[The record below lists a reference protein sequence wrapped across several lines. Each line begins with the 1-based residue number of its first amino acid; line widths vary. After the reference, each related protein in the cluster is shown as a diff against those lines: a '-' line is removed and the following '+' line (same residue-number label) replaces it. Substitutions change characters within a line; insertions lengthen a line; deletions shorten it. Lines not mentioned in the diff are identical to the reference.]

1 MQQRK
6 RAKVLSQVASLAER
20 NVAIGAKGVS
30 REQLRRITASAGVEV
45 SPWRLYETVRRE
57 AAPLLYQEPLQVEGG
72 TKMWTLYDPTLLVS
86 HVLSSCPALAEI
98 YRAKLA
104 ENPDP
109 WHIVIGYGEHV
120 PVDKLKAKHL
130 RKSMVASFNFLELGE
145 ELLSRDC
152 TWFIPVV
159 LRFS

>member
-1 MQQRK
+1 MG
-6 RAKVLSQVASLAER
+6 SLAER
-20 NVAIGAKGVS
+20 NVVLGAQGVS
-30 REQLRRITASAGVEV
+30 REKLRRIAASAGVEV
-45 SPWRLYETVRRE
+45 SHWRLYETIKRE
-57 AAPLLYQEPLQVEGG
+57 AAPLLYQETLQVEGG

-104 ENPDP
+104 EKPDP
-109 WHIVIGYGEHV
+109 WNIVIGYDEQV

-145 ELLSRDC
+145 ELLARDC

-159 LRFS
+159 LRSS

>member
-1 MQQRK
+1 M
-6 RAKVLSQVASLAER
+6 
-20 NVAIGAKGVS
+20 
-30 REQLRRITASAGVEV
+30 
-45 SPWRLYETVRRE
+45 YETVRRE
-57 AAPLLYQEPLQVEGG
+57 AAPLLYQETLQVEGG
-72 TKMWTLYDPTLLVS
+72 TKMWALYDPTLLVS

-104 ENPDP
+104 EKPDP
-109 WHIVIGYGEHV
+109 WNIVIGYDEQV

-145 ELLSRDC
+145 ELRARDC

-159 LRFS
+159 LRSS

>member
-1 MQQRK
+1 MG
-6 RAKVLSQVASLAER
+6 SLAER
-20 NVAIGAKGVS
+20 NVALAAKGVS
-30 REQLRRITASAGVEV
+30 REQLRRITASAGVKV

-86 HVLSSCPALAEI
+86 HVLSSCPTLAKI

-104 ENPDP
+104 EKPGP
-109 WHIVIGYGEHV
+109 WHIVIGYDEHV
-120 PVDKLKAKHL
+120 PGDKLKTKNL

-145 ELLSRDC
+145 EHLARDC

-159 LRFS
+159 LRSS

>member
-1 MQQRK
+1 MQRRQR
-6 RAKVLSQVASLAER
+6 RKVQPEVGSFVER
-20 NVAIGAKGVS
+20 NLALAARGIS
-30 REQLRRITASAGVEV
+30 REQLRRIAASAGVEV

-72 TKMWTLYDPTLLVS
+72 TKMWALYDPTLLVS

-104 ENPDP
+104 EKPEP
-109 WHIVIGYGEHV
+109 WQIVIGYDEHV
-120 PVDKLKAKHL
+120 PGDKLKIKNL

-145 ELLSRDC
+145 EHLARDC

-159 LRFS
+159 LRSS

>member
-1 MQQRK
+1 M
-6 RAKVLSQVASLAER
+6 
-20 NVAIGAKGVS
+20 
-30 REQLRRITASAGVEV
+30 
-45 SPWRLYETVRRE
+45 YETVRRE
-57 AAPLLYQEPLQVEGG
+57 AAPLLYQETLQVEGG

-104 ENPDP
+104 EKPDP
-109 WHIVIGYGEHV
+109 WNIVIGYDEQV

-145 ELLSRDC
+145 ELLARDC

-159 LRFS
+159 LRSSC

>member
-1 MQQRK
+1 M
-6 RAKVLSQVASLAER
+6 
-20 NVAIGAKGVS
+20 
-30 REQLRRITASAGVEV
+30 
-45 SPWRLYETVRRE
+45 YETVRRE
-57 AAPLLYQEPLQVEGG
+57 VAPLLYQETLQVEGG

-104 ENPDP
+104 KKPDP
-109 WHIVIGYGEHV
+109 WL

-145 ELLSRDC
+145 EHLARDC

-159 LRFS
+159 LRSS

>member
-1 MQQRK
+1 MQRRQR
-6 RAKVLSQVASLAER
+6 RKVQPEVGSFVER
-20 NVAIGAKGVS
+20 NLALAAKCIS
-30 REQLRRITASAGVEV
+30 REHLRRIAASAGVEV

-72 TKMWTLYDPTLLVS
+72 TKMWALYDPTLLVS

-104 ENPDP
+104 EKPEP
-109 WHIVIGYGEHV
+109 WQIVIGYDEHV
-120 PVDKLKAKHL
+120 PGDKLKIKNL

-145 ELLSRDC
+145 ELLARDC

-159 LRFS
+159 LRSS

>member
-1 MQQRK
+1 MQRRQR
-6 RAKVLSQVASLAER
+6 RKVQSAVGNLAER
-20 NVAIGAKGVS
+20 KLALAAKGIS
-30 REQLRRITASAGVEV
+30 REHLRRIAATAGVGV

-57 AAPLLYQEPLQVEGG
+57 AAPLLYQETLQVEGG

-104 ENPDP
+104 EKPEP
-109 WHIVIGYGEHV
+109 WRIVIGYDEHV
-120 PVDKLKAKHL
+120 PGDKLKTKNL

-145 ELLSRDC
+145 ELLARDC

-159 LRFS
+159 IRSS